1 MIINRKFKLGC
12 ALLAALST
20 SLSSFADGE
29 GGSKTREKDNA
40 EKSEALEGSLKQI
53 KMGTH
58 WAGPKLEGPQS
69 LRGKV
74 VLLKIWGG

>member
-1 MIINRKFKLGC
+1 MIITRQFKFGC

-29 GGSKTREKDNA
+29 GGNKRREKDNG

-58 WAGPKLEGPQS
+58 WAGPELEGPQS
-69 LRGKV
+69 LLGKV